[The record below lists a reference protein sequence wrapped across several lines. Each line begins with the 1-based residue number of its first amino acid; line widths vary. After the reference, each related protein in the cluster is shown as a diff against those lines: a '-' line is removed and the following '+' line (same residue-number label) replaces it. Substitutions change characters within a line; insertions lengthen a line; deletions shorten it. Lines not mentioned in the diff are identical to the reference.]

1 MAIRQQLEQLVN
13 ENNGPC
19 VTISL
24 NTHRTK
30 PDNAKDGIMLKNLL
44 KEARERVIADYGKRS
59 AATLLEKIA
68 TLDDGF
74 DHSQNLDS
82 LHIFLSSET
91 REIIRTAWPVSRD
104 AVHLSDKFT
113 VRPLIKAYNRSEN
126 YLIMLL
132 SQSGVSLY
140 EVLNDSIISEI
151 TEAGFPFDETPHY
164 LTESVRRSDPK
175 QMDNMVR
182 EFLNKVDKSLVKIH
196 NQTGLSCVVVSTP
209 DNFSRLMQ
217 VADKP
222 AAYIGHAPVNYNQ
235 TKPHTIARQGYEII
249 QTLQQKRRLKS
260 IEEMKEAVAQDRVIT
275 DLQNIY
281 RAALDGRGE
290 LLIVHQDHA
299 QAVVMQDE
307 RSFSLADKPSGPG
320 VIDDI
325 ISVIAWE
332 VQSKKGRVVFT
343 QQDQVKDLGKIALKT
358 RY

>member
-1 MAIRQQLEQLVN
+1 MAIRQQLEKLVT
-13 ENNGPC
+13 EKNGPC

-24 NTHRTK
+24 NTHRTR
-30 PDNAKDGIMLKNLL
+30 PDNAKDGILLKNLL
-44 KEARERVIADYGKRS
+44 KDARERVIADYGKRP
-59 AATLLEKIA
+59 AAALLEKIA
-68 TLDDGF
+68 ALEDGF

-82 LHIFLSSET
+82 LHIFLSKET
-91 REIIRTAWPVSRD
+91 REIIRTAWPVNQD
-104 AVHLSDKFT
+104 AVHISDNFA

-140 EVLNDSIISEI
+140 EVLNDSVTSEI
-151 TEAGFPFDETPHY
+151 TEAGFPFGETPHY
-164 LTESVRRSDPK
+164 LTESVRRSDSK

-182 EFLNKVDKSLVKIH
+182 EFLNKVDKSFVKVH
-196 NQTGLSCVVVSTP
+196 NQTGLSCVVISTP

-222 AAYIGHAPVNYNQ
+222 AAYLGHAPVNYNQ
-235 TKPHTIARQGYEII
+235 VKPHTIAAQGYEII
-249 QTLQQKRRLKS
+249 QALQQKRRLEA
-260 IEEMKEAVAQDRVIT
+260 IEEMKEAIAQAKVIT
-275 DLQNIY
+275 ELQDVY

-290 LLIVHQDHA
+290 LLIVHQDYA
-299 QAVVMQDE
+299 QAVVMEDE
-307 RSFSLADKPSGPG
+307 RTFSLADKPSGPG

-343 QQDQVKDLGKIALKT
+343 RQDQLKDLGKIALKT